1 MTTNPPDAQPLSSR
15 SGHTPGLTISDLAR
29 RTGLTPATLRTWES
43 RHGFPRPK
51 RLDSGHRRYDERDVT
66 LVQQVLRRRD
76 AGVRLEVAISEAAA
90 DEGVPAA
97 SVFAVLRR
105 RHPHVQPQTLR
116 KSTLLALSWAMEDE
130 CCARAQRPL
139 LFGAF
144 QHARF
149 FGHSAKRWA
158 ELARTAE
165 ETTVFADLGD
175 AGNATP
181 VAGVRMVDLPREAP
195 LRREWV
201 LVCDAADYP
210 ACLAAWEL
218 PGQDGVADRERLFE
232 AVWTLEPRAVR
243 DAARTCSQLADRL
256 DPAHVGAH
264 AEDLAGTPGEASSDL
279 RQATSLF
286 GRLVAYV
293 DSLAGR

>member
-1 MTTNPPDAQPLSSR
+1 VTTKPPDAQPLSSR
-15 SGHTPGLTISDLAR
+15 SRRTDGLTISDLAR

-51 RLDSGHRRYDERDVT
+51 RLDSGHRRYDEHDVT

-76 AGVRLEVAISEAAA
+76 AGVRLEVAISEAA
-90 DEGVPAA
+90 GVQGAPAA
-97 SVFAVLRR
+97 SVFAELRR
-105 RHPHVQPQTLR
+105 RHPQVQPQTLR
-116 KSTLLALSWAMEDE
+116 KATLLALSWAMEDE

-165 ETTVFADLGD
+165 QTTVFADLGD
-175 AGNATP
+175 GNVSQ
-181 VAGVRMVDLPREAP
+181 VAGVRMVALPREAP

-218 PGQDGVADRERLFE
+218 PGQDGVPDRERLFE
-232 AVWTLEPRAVR
+232 TVWTLEPRAVR
-243 DAARTCSQLADRL
+243 DAARTCAQLADRL
-256 DPAHVGAH
+256 EPAGAGAH
-264 AEDLAGTPGEASSDL
+264 PEALVATPGEASADL

-286 GRLVAYV
+286 ARLVAYV
-293 DSLAGR
+293 DSLASG

>member
-1 MTTNPPDAQPLSSR
+1 VTTKPPDAQPLSSR
-15 SGHTPGLTISDLAR
+15 SRRTDGLTISDLAR

-51 RLDSGHRRYDERDVT
+51 RLDSGHRRYDEHDVT

-76 AGVRLEVAISEAAA
+76 AGVRLEVAISEAAEA
-90 DEGVPAA
+90 QGAPAA
-97 SVFAVLRR
+97 SVFAELRR
-105 RHPHVQPQTLR
+105 RHPQLQPQTLR
-116 KSTLLALSWAMEDE
+116 KATLLALSWAMEDE

-165 ETTVFADLGD
+165 QTTVFADLGD
-175 AGNATP
+175 GNVSQ
-181 VAGVRMVDLPREAP
+181 VAGVRMVALPREAP

-218 PGQDGVADRERLFE
+218 PGQDDVPDRERLFE
-232 AVWTLEPRAVR
+232 TVWTLEPRAVR
-243 DAARTCSQLADRL
+243 DAARTCAQLADRL
-256 DPAHVGAH
+256 EPAGAGAH
-264 AEDLAGTPGEASSDL
+264 PEALAGTPGEASADL

-286 GRLVAYV
+286 ARLVAYV
-293 DSLAGR
+293 DSLASR

>member
-1 MTTNPPDAQPLSSR
+1 VTTKPSDAQPLSSR
-15 SGHTPGLTISDLAR
+15 PRRTEGLTISDLAR

-51 RLDSGHRRYDERDVT
+51 RLDSGHRRYDEHDVT

-76 AGVRLEVAISEAAA
+76 AGVRLEVAIGEAAA
-90 DEGVPAA
+90 AEDTPAA

-105 RHPHVQPQTLR
+105 RHPQLQPQTLR
-116 KSTLLALSWAMEDE
+116 KATLLALSWAMEDE

-144 QHARF
+144 QRARF
-149 FGHSAKRWA
+149 FAHSAKRWA

-165 ETTVFADLGD
+165 QTTVFADLDDGD
-175 AGNATP
+175 VTQ

-218 PGQDGVADRERLFE
+218 PGQDGVPDHERLFE
-232 AVWTLEPRAVR
+232 ALWTLEPLAVR
-243 DAARTCSQLADRL
+243 DAARSCAQLADRL
-256 DPAHVGAH
+256 DPARAGTH
-264 AEDLAGTPGEASSDL
+264 AEALAGTPGEASADL

-286 GRLVAYV
+286 ARLVAYV
-293 DSLAGR
+293 DSLASR